1 MVQYKLKIPGAAYDA
16 DVSDSLSISS
26 GVLAFNDALTMFT
39 NDFNIRG
46 SAFLRQKSCA
56 GTFSLMVA
64 LPSFTNL
71 SKMCSTFL
79 WSSSFRRTN
88 LFPDLFWAVLIM
100 MNTSLIPAAFELE
113 SWGLRPMAKE
123 DLTGFVLELKS
134 RFKISMSAWILILRW
149 NFSNVN
155 LPPICCLLWKEI
167 ALIWEA
173 TEDSK
178 MFIEFFVGQFCRFS
192 RLQIFSINILKFE
205 SLFCWQSTE
214 LYKAW
219 TILKRKFLL
228 RFFKNGL
235 A

>member
-79 WSSSFRRTN
+79 WSSSFWRTN
-88 LFPDLFWAVLIM
+88 LFPVLFWAVQII
-100 MNTSLIPAAFELE
+100 MNTSRIPAAFELE

-123 DLTGFVLELKS
+123 DLTGFILELKS
-134 RFKISMSAWILILRW
+134 RFKISMSTWMLILCW
-149 NFSNVN
+149 NFLNVN
-155 LPPICCLLWKEI
+155 IPPICCLLWTEVV
-167 ALIWEA
+167 LIWEA

-178 MFIEFFVGQFCRFS
+178 NVYWF
-192 RLQIFSINILKFE
+192 
-205 SLFCWQSTE
+205 
-214 LYKAW
+214 
-219 TILKRKFLL
+219 FLL
-228 RFFKNGL
+228 GNFVDLSDFKFH
-235 A
+235 

>member
-79 WSSSFRRTN
+79 WSSSFWRTN
-88 LFPDLFWAVLIM
+88 LFPVLFWAVQII
-100 MNTSLIPAAFELE
+100 MNTSCIPAAFELE

-123 DLTGFVLELKS
+123 DLTGFILELKS
-134 RFKISMSAWILILRW
+134 RFKISMSTWILILCW
-149 NFSNVN
+149 NFLNVN
-155 LPPICCLLWKEI
+155 LPPICCLLWTEVV
-167 ALIWEA
+167 LIWEA

-178 MFIEFFVGQFCRFS
+178 NVYWF
-192 RLQIFSINILKFE
+192 
-205 SLFCWQSTE
+205 
-214 LYKAW
+214 
-219 TILKRKFLL
+219 FLL
-228 RFFKNGL
+228 GNFVDLSDFNFH
-235 A
+235 

>member
-79 WSSSFRRTN
+79 WSSSFWRTN
-88 LFPDLFWAVLIM
+88 LFPVLFWAVQII
-100 MNTSLIPAAFELE
+100 MNTSRIPAAFELE

-123 DLTGFVLELKS
+123 DLTGFILELKS
-134 RFKISMSAWILILRW
+134 RFKISMSTWILILCW
-149 NFSNVN
+149 NFLNVN
-155 LPPICCLLWKEI
+155 LPPICCLLWTEVV
-167 ALIWEA
+167 LIWEA

-178 MFIEFFVGQFCRFS
+178 NVYWF
-192 RLQIFSINILKFE
+192 
-205 SLFCWQSTE
+205 
-214 LYKAW
+214 
-219 TILKRKFLL
+219 FLL
-228 RFFKNGL
+228 GNFVDLSDFKFH
-235 A
+235 

>member
-134 RFKISMSAWILILRW
+134 RFKISMSTWILILCW
-149 NFSNVN
+149 NFLNVN
-155 LPPICCLLWKEI
+155 LPPICCLLWTEVV
-167 ALIWEA
+167 LIWEA

-178 MFIEFFVGQFCRFS
+178 NVYWF
-192 RLQIFSINILKFE
+192 
-205 SLFCWQSTE
+205 
-214 LYKAW
+214 
-219 TILKRKFLL
+219 FLL
-228 RFFKNGL
+228 GNFVDLSDFKFH
-235 A
+235 